1 MVATNS
7 QSADELAAPLDLLLT
22 SSAIGMADR
31 LMPNV
36 AWSRFALNL
45 AKQPRIVASRAASLG
60 RELLSIAEGRSE
72 VAPAKGDK
80 RFADP
85 AWRGNPLLHRTMQ
98 AYLAT
103 NGTVDQLFSDA
114 NLDWRDAERIRF
126 VLDFL
131 SEGLSPS
138 NNPVLNPLGWKALI
152 DTGGRS
158 AVRGLRHFVS
168 DMASAPRVPS
178 MVEPDAFTLGKT
190 IAVTPGSVVFRCEE
204 FELIQYAP
212 QTEKV
217 FSAPLLMVPPVI
229 NKFYIMDIS
238 PGRSMIEYF
247 LREGIQ
253 VFAIS
258 WRNPTAEQ
266 RNWGFD
272 AYGQAILNALD
283 AVEKITQSDRTHLQ
297 ASCSGGILAAMTAAH
312 LNATGEGQRLAGL
325 TLMVTVLDQTKAG
338 FAAAAIDE
346 EAANIAI
353 ALSQRKGYLDGRSL
367 AEVFAWLR
375 PTDLVWRYWVN
386 NYVEGKS
393 PAAFDVLYW
402 NADTTRMA
410 AALHRDMVTMGLHN
424 SLATPGAVSML
435 GTPGGPQP
443 VDHRCLRGG
452 GDRRPHI
459 AVAGLLSQCPAAR
472 YQESALCALVQRTHR
487 VAGQPAG
494 QPQGE
499 LPRRRCGR
507 ARSGVLAGVGRA
519 AHGLLVARLRLLVR
533 RPQRREEGRTTIARR
548 RRYGATGAGS
558 RFLRARTLNIERGC
572 MTTVLEEPAD
582 LLKLVGQRLGT
593 TDWIQITQDQ
603 VDRFADATGDKQWI
617 HTDPQRA
624 AKGPYK
630 GTIAHGYLTLSLAP
644 VVISQVLQIRELTAA
659 LNYGLN
665 KVRFP
670 MPLPVGS
677 QVRAAVTVMSA
688 QQKTSGVESV
698 FTLTYEIDGEDR
710 PACVA
715 DVIVLYP

>member
-1 MVATNS
+1 VVATTRS
-7 QSADELAAPLDLLLT
+7 TADELAAPLDLLLT
-22 SSAIGMADR
+22 SSAVGMADR

-45 AKQPRIVASRAASLG
+45 AKQPRTVGSRAAALG
-60 RELLSIAEGRSE
+60 RELVSIAEGRSD

-85 AWRGNPLLHRTMQ
+85 AWRGNPLLRRTMQ

-103 NGTVDQLFSDA
+103 NDTVNQLFSDA
-114 NLDWRDAERIRF
+114 HLDWRDAERIRF

-131 SEGLSPS
+131 GEGLSPS

-158 AVRGLRHFVS
+158 AVRGLRNFVG
-168 DMASAPRVPS
+168 DMVSAPRVPS
-178 MVEPDAFTLGKT
+178 MVEPDAFTLGET
-190 IAVTPGSVVFRCEE
+190 IAVTPGSVVLRCEE

-247 LREGIQ
+247 LRQGVQ

-258 WRNPTAEQ
+258 WRNPTAEHQ
-266 RNWGFD
+266 NWGFD
-272 AYGQAILNALD
+272 TYGQAILNAMD

-325 TLMVTVLDQTKAG
+325 TLMVTVLDQRKAG

-353 ALSQRKGYLDGRSL
+353 ALSARKGYLDGRSL

-435 GTPGGPQP
+435 GTP
-443 VDHRCLRGG
+443 VDLNQLTTDAYVVAGIADHISPWQACYRSARLLGIRNLRFVLSSSGHIASLVNPPGNPRASYRVGSVDEPDPEFWLESAEQHTDSWWPDFVAWLGERGG
-452 GDRRPHI
+452 EKKD
-459 AVAGLLSQCPAAR
+459 A
-472 YQESALCALVQRTHR
+472 
-487 VAGQPAG
+487 
-494 QPQGE
+494 PQSLG
-499 LPRRRCGR
+499 
-507 ARSGVLAGVGRA
+507 
-519 AHGLLVARLRLLVR
+519 
-533 RPQRREEGRTTIARR
+533 
-548 RRYGATGAGS
+548 GAG
-558 RFLRARTLNIERGC
+558 
-572 MTTVLEEPAD
+572 MTPLEPAP
-582 LLKLVGQRLGT
+582 GT
-593 TDWIQITQDQ
+593 
-603 VDRFADATGDKQWI
+603 
-617 HTDPQRA
+617 
-624 AKGPYK
+624 Y
-630 GTIAHGYLTLSLAP
+630 
-644 VVISQVLQIRELTAA
+644 VL
-659 LNYGLN
+659 
-665 KVRFP
+665 
-670 MPLPVGS
+670 
-677 QVRAAVTVMSA
+677 
-688 QQKTSGVESV
+688 
-698 FTLTYEIDGEDR
+698 DH
-710 PACVA
+710 
-715 DVIVLYP
+715 